1 MPSTLVNLRKTLT
14 WKDFGTPKKGAAPAP
29 GTKATAAQTRARPR
43 RSAMAEVIPDTK
55 PKEFRLQD
63 TVGVTIELT
72 PGQVWVMEWV
82 FGRPQTFQ
90 DDLLHHEQGHYDLV
104 ALFCRD
110 MFIDIMAL
118 KGQSFSKAADV
129 LKAVQD
135 VFDIYDPLMGDVH
148 KPYDDDTEHGLKAA
162 EQKTWDGYIQS
173 AFTTP
178 RNPPVNAPDGT
189 PYKVTLAS
197 VLRAGK
203 VPI

>member
-1 MPSTLVNLRKTLT
+1 MPSTLSNLRKTLT
-14 WKDFGTPKKGAAPAP
+14 WKDFGTPKPGAAPAP
-29 GTKATAAQTRARPR
+29 GTKASAAQTRARPS
-43 RSAMAEVIPDTK
+43 RSVSVEPIAGTK
-55 PKEFRLQD
+55 PQEFRLRD
-63 TVGVTIELT
+63 NVTVSVGLT
-72 PGQVWVMEWV
+72 PGQVWVMAWV
-82 FGRPQTFQ
+82 FERPKTFQ

-118 KGQSFSKAADV
+118 KTQTFSKGPDV
-129 LKAVQD
+129 IQAVQNI
-135 VFDIYDPLMGDVH
+135 FDIYDPLMKDVH
-148 KPYDDDTEHGLKAA
+148 DPYDNDTEHGLKAA

-178 RNPPVNAPDGT
+178 RNPPESAPDGT